1 MLNKEKPK
9 INILASQFSDL
20 FGSAQGYYYEFGN
33 NLEIDEFKELESIV
47 KVFSSFSKEEV
58 EYLIDFLRT
67 HDSSRPVKKLLN
79 CLKEY
84 EEHAGGMNYDE
95 WKATNTQDK

>member
-9 INILASQFSDL
+9 INVIARQFLDL

-33 NLEIDEFKELESIV
+33 SLNIEEFKELETLV
-47 KVFSSFSKEEV
+47 RAFSSFSKDEV
-58 EYLIDFLRT
+58 EYLINFLRI
-67 HDSSRPVKKLLN
+67 HDSSRPVKKLLD

-84 EEHAGGMNYDE
+84 QEHAGGITYDE
-95 WKATNTQDK
+95 WNINNSYE